1 MLSPQVCQ
9 IYEKVYT
16 KKPDY
21 IGFYRICRIT
31 KFYFDR
37 HVPALKSGLAF
48 MRNLLSLIVIFYTS
62 FSFSQDSFE
71 LQEVKLQD
79 SYREIKLIPGKILP
93 TKISRLAFEIPGSV
107 NKIDADIGDAFFKG
121 DLLAE
126 LDNREASANLM
137 RAEAKYKL
145 SKLAL
150 DRLNDL
156 KTDGFISAQELD
168 KANAEYDV
176 AKSELE
182 YFKVKLSQTKII
194 APYDGFI
201 QNRMIDQGT
210 IISPGVNVF
219 EFVDSSSVEA
229 HISIPDK
236 IIDNLI
242 IGEEYFF
249 TIKEKKINAV
259 LSRIAPMTIG
269 GSTNRLAI
277 FRFNEFISPGSIG
290 YLNYENRVTAKGL
303 WVPFSALSES
313 DQGLWSLYVLNSN
326 NNESK
331 IARELVELLHVEDRL
346 AYVSGTLS
354 PGEKI
359 IVGGAS
365 KVIEGKVYN

>member
-1 MLSPQVCQ
+1 MYKRQ
-9 IYEKVYT
+9 
-16 KKPDY
+16 
-21 IGFYRICRIT
+21 
-31 KFYFDR
+31 
-37 HVPALKSGLAF
+37 
-48 MRNLLSLIVIFYTS
+48 
-62 FSFSQDSFE
+62 
-71 LQEVKLQD
+71 KLQD
-79 SYREIKLIPGKILP
+79 SYKEIKLIPGKILP

-107 NKIDADIGDAFFKG
+107 NKIDADIGDAFLKG

-229 HISIPDK
+229 HISIPDT

-249 TIKEKKINAV
+249 TIKEKKLNAV

-277 FRFNEFISPGSIG
+277 FRFNSFISPGSIG
-290 YLNYENRVTAKGL
+290 YLNYENRVIAK
-303 WVPFSALSES
+303 
-313 DQGLWSLYVLNSN
+313 GLWSLYVLNSN
-326 NNESK
+326 NNESR
-331 IARELVELLHVEDRL
+331 IARELVELLHVEDRF

-365 KVIEGKVYN
+365 KVIEGKIYN